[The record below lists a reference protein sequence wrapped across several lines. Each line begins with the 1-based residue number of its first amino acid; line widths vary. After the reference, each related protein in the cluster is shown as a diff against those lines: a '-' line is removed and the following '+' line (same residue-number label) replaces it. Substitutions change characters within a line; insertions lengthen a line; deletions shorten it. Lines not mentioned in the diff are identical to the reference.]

1 MFSFFKKRKQPQK
14 PSIQIAAETV
24 CDYIL
29 MQIDQLTAINF
40 LPSSVWSSLVLHSAF
55 YAIIS
60 DLLVQFEAEDFF
72 ISYLNEKLQQFD
84 NPSGLLKVYKL
95 YSDNYKRHYTVGKE
109 SSVSFTLWMAESD
122 AFEKDSPNEING
134 VVGSPL
140 DRWLDYYETPFV
152 DTAKRIIGFTSDLFE
167 MAKK

>member
-14 PSIQIAAETV
+14 PSIQIAAETA

-60 DLLVQFEAEDFF
+60 DFLVQFGAEEFF
-72 ISYLNEKLQQFD
+72 ISYFDEKLQKFD
-84 NPSGLLKVYKL
+84 NPSGLRKVYEM
-95 YSDNYKRHYTVGKE
+95 YGDNYKRFYSTGKE
-109 SSVSFTLWMAESD
+109 NSLSFTLWLAESD

-134 VVGSPL
+134 VIGSPL
-140 DRWLDYYETPFV
+140 DRWYDYYEAPFV
-152 DTAKRIIGFTSDLFE
+152 DTAKRIIGFTSDLLE
-167 MAKK
+167 MAKS